1 MANLQLRLPE
11 TVHRTA
17 RRIAKTDHISLN
29 QFIVASVS
37 NELVRHETSSFF
49 NLASEC
55 FDEKAFI
62 QVLRKV
68 PNIEP
73 DERDKI

>member
-11 TVHRTA
+11 TVHKTA
-17 RRIAKTDHISLN
+17 KRIAKTDHISLN
-29 QFIVASVS
+29 QFIVTSVS

-49 NLASEC
+49 NSASEG

-62 QVLRKV
+62 RVLRKI
-68 PNIEP
+68 PNIEAN
-73 DERDKI
+73 ERDKI

>member
-29 QFIVASVS
+29 QFIVTSIS

-49 NLASEC
+49 SSVSEC
-55 FDEKAFI
+55 FDEKAFMR
-62 QVLRKV
+62 VLRKV
-68 PNIEP
+68 PNVET
-73 DERDKI
+73 DEKDKI